1 MFKKLRQK
9 IEETDGIKKA
19 SDSLLGKYT
28 SPGSGQQ
35 AEATSLGSE
44 SPAFSTASSTP
55 HQLSAAAPAKSRSR
69 QSSIGSAVSETPSSV
84 AAAAAVTAGTGEA
97 SATAAA
103 ASALES
109 LSRPELL
116 QRLSHAQSLA
126 RRYKARLF
134 EADNRLRDVCGGGGG
149 HLLPKLAARDRLIDS
164 LKLQSKLLSEGR
176 PVPDDLLAEIVRAES
191 EVAELT
197 EETPAA
203 DLKQKASNGDS
214 SLAKSDHRDREES
227 AEKLRMEI
235 QQLRE
240 LLDSKA
246 AELNDLQKQLAS
258 LRRTAASPAAGS
270 SSGSD
275 PDASALEGRLRDAE
289 AKLAAAEQ
297 RHRDERA
304 IAAEEAAAGKRRL
317 KQQLAELQQ
326 QLQAREREAALK
338 DSTGATRESE
348 IRTLKERLDSRL
360 ASEKRLREEVKA
372 RSAEATTLAEQLRAS
387 RQEAESLACECRDQR
402 RQLEAG
408 LSSQIEQLE
417 TEQADKLKAAAKE
430 FQDRLDAKEHEFQAK
445 FQDAVDRFQEA
456 ESRARAAHRLETDEL
471 LQGLE
476 ARELAEGRLRRQLEA
491 AEAERDA
498 ALAELSASQSTSVEE
513 VERLRAEFA
522 EAEAGR
528 LAAEST
534 VGELRSQL
542 EAAAAA
548 ASTGTAASGAKTGE
562 GEVLADSGKDAIK
575 SALSTENNGSHWL
588 HGLAGQ
594 VDELRTAAVD
604 GRHTGDSVSAEDYE
618 AVKMYAADLQKQLMS
633 VSSELSE
640 LRTRGPQPP
649 PPQPPAPV
657 ASSRPDRHKTRAFTD
672 IPEVEYLRNV
682 LYKYMLGEKTQTLA
696 RVICTVLKFTD
707 YQIQQIMDH
716 EGKRAANWL
725 VTP

>member
-1 MFKKLRQK
+1 
-9 IEETDGIKKA
+9 
-19 SDSLLGKYT
+19 
-28 SPGSGQQ
+28 
-35 AEATSLGSE
+35 
-44 SPAFSTASSTP
+44 
-55 HQLSAAAPAKSRSR
+55 
-69 QSSIGSAVSETPSSV
+69 
-84 AAAAAVTAGTGEA
+84 
-97 SATAAA
+97 
-103 ASALES
+103 
-109 LSRPELL
+109 
-116 QRLSHAQSLA
+116 
-126 RRYKARLF
+126 
-134 EADNRLRDVCGGGGG
+134 
-149 HLLPKLAARDRLIDS
+149 
-164 LKLQSKLLSEGR
+164 
-176 PVPDDLLAEIVRAES
+176 
-191 EVAELT
+191 
-197 EETPAA
+197 
-203 DLKQKASNGDS
+203 
-214 SLAKSDHRDREES
+214 
-227 AEKLRMEI
+227 
-235 QQLRE
+235 
-240 LLDSKA
+240 
-246 AELNDLQKQLAS
+246 
-258 LRRTAASPAAGS
+258 
-270 SSGSD
+270 
-275 PDASALEGRLRDAE
+275 
-289 AKLAAAEQ
+289 
-297 RHRDERA
+297 
-304 IAAEEAAAGKRRL
+304 
-317 KQQLAELQQ
+317 
-326 QLQAREREAALK
+326 
-338 DSTGATRESE
+338 
-348 IRTLKERLDSRL
+348 
-360 ASEKRLREEVKA
+360 
-372 RSAEATTLAEQLRAS
+372 
-387 RQEAESLACECRDQR
+387 
-402 RQLEAG
+402 
-408 LSSQIEQLE
+408 
-417 TEQADKLKAAAKE
+417 
-430 FQDRLDAKEHEFQAK
+430 
-445 FQDAVDRFQEA
+445 DAVDRFQEA

-513 VERLRAEFA
+513 VERLRAELA

-542 EAAAAA
+542 EAAAA
-548 ASTGTAASGAKTGE
+548 STGTAASGAKTGE
-562 GEVLADSGKDAIK
+562 GKVLAESGKDAIK

-657 ASSRPDRHKTRAFTD
+657 ASSRPDRHHTRAFTD